1 MSNWLTRAFARITG
15 RTPAEDSKANTAADG
30 LSKQLNTAANA
41 NRKTTTS
48 SGSKAPARKKQA
60 SGPGYGSSSRR
71 SGSDDTSYLFWST
84 GAFDSGSSGSYDSGG
99 SCGGDSGGG
108 GGCD

>member
-15 RTPAEDSKANTAADG
+15 RTPAEDKAADG
-30 LSKQLNTAANA
+30 LSKQLNTAANT

-84 GAFDSGSSGSYDSGG
+84 GTFDSGSSGSYDSGG

-108 GGCD
+108 GGGCD

>member
-15 RTPAEDSKANTAADG
+15 RTPAEDTAADG
-30 LSKQLNTAANA
+30 LSKQLNTAANT
-41 NRKTTTS
+41 NRKSTS
-48 SGSKAPARKKQA
+48 SGSKSPSRKQRP
-60 SGPGYGSSSRR
+60 SSPGYGSSSRR
-71 SGSDDTSYLFWST
+71 SGSSDDTSHLYWST

-99 SCGGDSGGG
+99 SCGGDGGGG